1 MLKKWKFGLIKDKFG
16 RKKTYL
22 VKNGLKKTIGHFEIL
37 IVRDMIM

>member
-1 MLKKWKFGLIKDKFG
+1 MEIWIYKREIWGKKQS
-16 RKKTYL
+16 YL